1 MKFNRL
7 FITLA
12 LAAVT
17 FTACDE
23 VDEAD
28 RFKELEKIESK
39 RTVLL
44 EDFTGQLCTNC
55 PDGHRLIAS
64 LQEQYGENIIAVG
77 IHAGEFGIAE
87 GSNPN
92 LLGLMQPEGN
102 EYAKKAGVQ
111 TYPAGVVDRCGSPLT
126 YTGWAAA
133 VRNEMSK
140 ESKLNIEV
148 SAKLNGNKIDIST
161 QLKPNADAKGKL
173 QLWITENG
181 ITAFQLDNGNY
192 LMDYVH
198 NHVYRASVNGT
209 WGEDISLSANVFPE
223 LSHSIA
229 LKEDW
234 NKANLAVVAFVYN
247 DAEGVLQAAEC
258 KVTE

>member
-1 MKFNRL
+1 MKFNRIIL
-7 FITLA
+7 ALA
-12 LAAVT
+12 LAAIS

-77 IHAGEFGIAE
+77 IHAGECGIAE

-111 TYPAGVVDRCGSPLT
+111 T
-126 YTGWAAA
+126 
-133 VRNEMSK
+133 
-140 ESKLNIEV
+140 
-148 SAKLNGNKIDIST
+148 
-161 QLKPNADAKGKL
+161 
-173 QLWITENG
+173 
-181 ITAFQLDNGNY
+181 
-192 LMDYVH
+192 
-198 NHVYRASVNGT
+198 
-209 WGEDISLSANVFPE
+209 
-223 LSHSIA
+223 
-229 LKEDW
+229 
-234 NKANLAVVAFVYN
+234 
-247 DAEGVLQAAEC
+247 
-258 KVTE
+258 

>member
-1 MKFNRL
+1 MKFNRI
-7 FITLA
+7 FIALA
-12 LAAVT
+12 LASVS

-111 TYPAGVVDRCGSPLT
+111 TYPAGVVDRCGSPMT

-133 VRNEMSK
+133 
-140 ESKLNIEV
+140 
-148 SAKLNGNKIDIST
+148 AIDYR
-161 QLKPNADAKGKL
+161 KR
-173 QLWITENG
+173 
-181 ITAFQLDNGNY
+181 DNRIPVG
-192 LMDYVH
+192 
-198 NHVYRASVNGT
+198 
-209 WGEDISLSANVFPE
+209 
-223 LSHSIA
+223 
-229 LKEDW
+229 
-234 NKANLAVVAFVYN
+234 
-247 DAEGVLQAAEC
+247 
-258 KVTE
+258 